1 MERSPIRGVER
12 SAYIVR
18 TELPK
23 ARFQIPIRKKT
34 PEIFPVVFDQPT
46 VSTPGGGIRPVSA
59 ETRKVF
65 EFFPFTKRVALFRR
79 GALKTYN
86 DVSNA
91 GRGVA
96 AFSIGLLY
104 LLMAVSAVVETAL
117 LVPRIGFHLLRKI
130 ARFASTFRH
139 WIAQ

>member
-1 MERSPIRGVER
+1 MERSPIRGGECGTY
-12 SAYIVR
+12 SVR

-34 PEIFPVVFDQPT
+34 PEVFPVVFNQPT
-46 VSTPGGGIRPVSA
+46 VATPGGGIRPVST
-59 ETRKVF
+59 ETKKAF
-65 EFFPFTKRVALFRR
+65 EFFPFTKRVALFTR
-79 GALKTYN
+79 GALETYN
-86 DVSNA
+86 DDSNA

-104 LLMAVSAVVETAL
+104 LLMAVSAVVETAF

-130 ARFASTFRH
+130 ARFSSTFRH
-139 WIAQ
+139 WIAE